1 MSDVKILIFDKV
13 LLGVKILI
21 LDKVLLDMASGHS
34 IMHFISFPPS
44 PYRRQGHVYYSY
56 LISLYNSRLISP

>member
-21 LDKVLLDMASGHS
+21 LDKVRLRFGDVMY
-34 IMHFISFPPS
+34 ISLC
-44 PYRRQGHVYYSY
+44 VLT
-56 LISLYNSRLISP
+56 LIS